1 MNTQKKPLKIA
12 IVAYDLQPGGLSK
25 ASIEVFKMLQTAYT
39 VKLLLFNCAEIVY
52 ESIPNEKVQIKD
64 SFVSRF
70 KKYLRLK
77 QILKENKFDFILD
90 FRYRINPLTE
100 FLWTQF
106 IYSGNQVI
114 YTIHSSRLETYLPK
128 STFLTKFFYGD
139 SFKIVCVS
147 KGIKL
152 AVKEKFDLKN
162 LVTIYNSISIENKT
176 ETKTETK
183 TESNFIENQYILA
196 IGRFEKVKQFDKL
209 IVAYSQSKLPSKN
222 IKLVIVGNGTQF
234 EACQNL
240 VRELHLDE
248 SVQLTGYV
256 ENTKEL
262 YQNALLTVLCS
273 QYEGFPMV
281 VLESLAAGIPV
292 VSFDLKSGP
301 NEIILDK
308 NNGLLVENQNFKK
321 LIEAIETLVT
331 DEELYKFCQS
341 NTVAS
346 VEKFKTENIKNDWFV
361 LLNSLINDK

>member
-25 ASIEVFKMLQTAYT
+25 VIVEVFKMLQSEYT
-39 VKLLLFNCAEIVY
+39 VKLLLFNNTEILH
-52 ESIPNEKVQIKD
+52 ESIPNVKVQIKD
-64 SFVSRF
+64 SLISRF
-70 KKYLRLK
+70 NKYLRLK

-100 FLWTQF
+100 FFWTKF

-128 STFLTKFFYGD
+128 STFLTQFFYGD

-147 KGIKL
+147 KGIEQS
-152 AVKEKFDLKN
+152 AREKFDLKN

-176 ETKTETK
+176 ETETEF
-183 TESNFIENQYILA
+183 NFIENQYILA

-248 SVQLTGYV
+248 SVQLTGYL

-273 QYEGFPMV
+273 KHEGFPMV
-281 VLESLAAGIPV
+281 ILESLAAGVPV
-292 VSFDLKSGP
+292 VSFDLETGP
-301 NEIILDK
+301 SEIILDK
-308 NNGLLVENQNFKK
+308 NNGLLVENQNFDK
-321 LIEAIETLVT
+321 LIEAIETLVSN
-331 DEELYKFCQS
+331 EELYKFCQS
-341 NTVAS
+341 NTVVS

>member
-25 ASIEVFKMLQTAYT
+25 AIVEVFKMLQAEYS
-39 VKLLLFNCAEIVY
+39 VKLLLFNCAEILY

-162 LVTIYNSISIENKT
+162 LVTIYNSISVDNCKT
-176 ETKTETK
+176 TP
-183 TESNFIENQYILA
+183 NFTENQYILA
-196 IGRFEKVKQFDKL
+196 IGRFEKVKQYDKL
-209 IVAYSQSKLPSKN
+209 ILAYSQSTLPSKN
-222 IKLVIVGNGTQF
+222 IKLVIAGNGTQL
-234 EACQNL
+234 ETCQKL
-240 VRELHLDE
+240 VKELHLEE

-262 YQNALLTVLCS
+262 YQHAKLSVLCS